1 MKNLKH
7 IRRFNESEENL
18 NISDVRSSKLSFDEY
33 VGGVMDELNKRFD
46 LTTKEIDE
54 IIEWYRDGI
63 EYSFFGENGYENIKT
78 LVNSFVVDGKLKWK
92 R

>member
-1 MKNLKH
+1 MKHLKT
-7 IRRFNESEENL
+7 RNQLNEASENL
-18 NISDVRSSKLSFDEY
+18 NISDVRSSKLSFDDY
-33 VGGVMDELNKRFD
+33 VSDIVDELNKRFD

-54 IIEWYRDGI
+54 IIEWYRDDI
-63 EYSFFGENGYENIKT
+63 EDSFFDGKGYVNLKT

>member
-1 MKNLKH
+1 MKSKGH
-7 IRRFNESEENL
+7 IQSFKEHQENL

-33 VGGVMDELNKRFD
+33 VGDIIDELNKRFD

-54 IIEWYRDGI
+54 IVEWYRDDI
-63 EYSFFGENGYENIKT
+63 EDSFFGGEGYANVKT